1 MRKLEHQ
8 RIVLCFPVEPHHV
21 QQIRQTAPQ
30 CQVID
35 AGQEAIATEILS
47 ADLFCGHAKVPVP
60 WDEVVDLGRLQWIQS
75 SAAGLDHCLV
85 PSVIDSTISVTSASG
100 LFADQVAEQTIALL
114 LGLIR
119 AMPTFY
125 EAQRRK
131 QYVRRPTDDLH
142 GKTVGIVGFGGNGQ
156 RIAEVLAPF
165 RVRIVAT
172 DVFPGDAPDH
182 VEAIWP
188 ADELPR
194 LLAMSDVVILCVP
207 LSEQTKQLVG
217 QRELAQMR
225 DDAYLIN
232 VARGQVIDE
241 QALIEELHAGRFAG
255 VGLDVAEVE
264 PLPASSPLWQMSN
277 VSITPH
283 VGAQAKDRVDSTVD
297 FFCMNL
303 RRYEGGQTLLN
314 LVDKR
319 LGFPRPE
326 NRASPHGSSGRGI

>member
-1 MRKLEHQ
+1 MPKLDNQ

-21 QQIRQTAPQ
+21 QQIQQAAPN
-30 CQVID
+30 CEVID
-35 AGQEAIATEILS
+35 AGQERIATEILT

-60 WDEVVDLGRLQWIQS
+60 WDEVVSHGRLRWIQS

-85 PSVIDSTISVTSASG
+85 PSVIDSSIDVTSASG
-100 LFADQVAEQTIALL
+100 LFADQVAEQTMALL

-125 EAQRRK
+125 EAERNK
-131 QYVRRPTDDLH
+131 QYIRRPTDDLH

-156 RIAEVLAPF
+156 RIAQVLAPF
-165 RVRIVAT
+165 HVRIIAT
-172 DVFPGDAPDH
+172 DVFPGIPPGH
-182 VEAIWP
+182 VEAVWP
-188 ADELPR
+188 ADQLPQ

-207 LSEQTKQLVG
+207 LSEQTDKMVG
-217 QRELAQMR
+217 RNELAGMR

-241 QALIEELHAGRFAG
+241 DALIAELQSGRLAGA
-255 VGLDVAEVE
+255 GLDVAEVE
-264 PLPASSPLWQMSN
+264 PLSASSPLWEMPN

-283 VGAQAKDRVDSTVD
+283 VGAQAKDRVDSTVE
-297 FFCMNL
+297 FYCRNL
-303 RRYEGGQTLLN
+303 KRYETDQPLLN

-319 LGFPRPE
+319 LGFPHPQH
-326 NRASPHGSSGRGI
+326 RAPLDS